1 MVIFIWVYYSAQIF
15 LMGAEFTWVYA
26 RTFGSMRSLSES
38 AKEAR
43 DADLPSRSEE
53 TPAPAGAAAGGG
65 AGAAADRARGRGGR
79 RAGWRNV
86 GIGLAAGLALRYIVP
101 RLLRRR

>member
-1 MVIFIWVYYSAQIF
+1 
-15 LMGAEFTWVYA
+15 MGAEFTWVYA

-53 TPAPAGAAAGGG
+53 APAPPPPPVVALAP
-65 AGAAADRARGRGGR
+65 RPIVARPR
-79 RAGWRNV
+79 RKTEPVWRTL
-86 GIGLAAGLALRYIVP
+86 GIGLAAGVALRFIVP